1 MQAALKRAGITAGR
15 HRLRQRARHLDAA
28 GRRARAECGRGC
40 RANAA
45 GKITMSSTKSMR
57 RGICSG
63 AAGAVE
69 AIFSLLAMRD
79 RWRRRRSISTILRSR
94 RRSRAGDLRFG
105 SYEIPAGASMETVLD
120 IVTAGGPSSFRYA
133 ATYVLRIEGTGEL
146 RLRERIPG
154 TGEIVELETFAYE
167 DGIPDVYR
175 ELVESD
181 QINVY
186 RVSIPEGLT
195 SWQIVQGLNQ
205 ADFLSGEVAD
215 IPAEGM
221 LAPDT
226 YEVRRGMD
234 RNVLLA
240 QMRTA
245 QEQILAAAW
254 EGREDGLPLA
264 TPEEALILASII
276 EKETSVPDERGQVA
290 SVFVNR
296 LNQGMRL
303 QTDPTVIYG
312 VTNGRGVLGRGIRQ
326 SELRDQNPWNTYVI
340 DGLPPTPIANPGR
353 AAIEA
358 ALNPDETDYIFF
370 VADGTGGHAF
380 ARTLDEH
387 NRNVAR
393 WRQIEAERAA
403 SGN

>member
-1 MQAALKRAGITAGR
+1 MWKHVAANGLSFLILVAIALAGAIGWG
-15 HRLRQRARHLDAA
+15 QSQW
-28 GRRARAECGRGC
+28 RAEGPLDQAIFFEVPRGASL
-40 RANAA
+40 RAV
-45 GKITMSSTKSMR
+45 SEDLEE
-57 RGICSG
+57 
-63 AAGAVE
+63 AGAVT
-69 AIFSLLAMRD
+69 SAMLFRLGTEYAD
-79 RWRRRRSISTILRSR
+79 
-94 RRSRAGDLRFG
+94 RAGDLRFG

-146 RLRERIPG
+146 RLRERVPG
-154 TGEIVELETFAYE
+154 TGEIVELETFSYE
-167 DGIPDVYR
+167 DGVPDAYR
-175 ELVESD
+175 ELVEND

-186 RVSIPEGLT
+186 RVAIPEGLT

-226 YEVRRGMD
+226 YEVRRGFD
-234 RNVLLA
+234 RNELLA
-240 QMRTA
+240 QMRA
-245 QEQILAAAW
+245 SQEQILAAAW
-254 EGREDGLPLA
+254 ENREDGLPLA

-276 EKETSVPDERGQVA
+276 EKETSVPEERGQVA

-380 ARTLDEH
+380 AQTLDEH

-393 WRQIEAERAA
+393 WREIEAERAA
-403 SGN
+403 AGD